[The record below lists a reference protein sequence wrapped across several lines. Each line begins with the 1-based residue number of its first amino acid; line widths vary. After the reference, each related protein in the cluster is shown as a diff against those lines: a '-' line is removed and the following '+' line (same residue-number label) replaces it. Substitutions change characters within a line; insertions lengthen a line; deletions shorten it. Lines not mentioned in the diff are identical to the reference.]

1 MSKKAENYIPW
12 SQRGWNAVLVIVSG
26 LVGGFVGVAMALSMF
41 AVSSKK
47 FFLDAADKHGISER
61 TSSRLGG
68 PVIFLGAILLGC
80 VQFLAQDSSVFLSNI
95 IFLRTF
101 QDI

>member
-1 MSKKAENYIPW
+1 MSKKVENYIPW

-47 FFLDAADKHGISER
+47 FFLDAADKHGISEKNFFTFGWAGYFSGR
-61 TSSRLGG
+61 YSIRLCSICGT
-68 PVIFLGAILLGC
+68 
-80 VQFLAQDSSVFLSNI
+80 
-95 IFLRTF
+95 R
-101 QDI
+101 